1 MELIGA
7 NTLFHGRLEKNN
19 EPVVV
24 SIPGVLENKYIG
36 KIVGFSYD
44 NSKIHLFDISSDQRI
59 S

>member
-19 EPVVV
+19 EAVVV

-36 KIVGFSYD
+36 KSVGFSFD
-44 NSKIHLFDISSDQRI
+44 NSKIHLFDVNSHQRI